1 MDECALNITQCPDS
15 QLCHN
20 FPGGS
25 SCLCT
30 DSRYGV
36 NCSTSEYLNLASAPF
51 QTALFLTGSVIGVR
65 HDVCQAVRVPSTSQ
79 STMQDEI
86 SRQFSEQTSS
96 NFDEGGSSGPPRFRL
111 SYNFFLF
118 VFYQKP
124 SGCYMK
130 YVICINYWF
139 VTRDTL

>member
-51 QTALFLTGSVIGVR
+51 QTALFLTGSVIGVL
-65 HDVCQAVRVPSTSQ
+65 HDDCQQSDLEHHPHPRPRCKTKYQGSLANEPIAISTKEAHQGLLVLRCRTISLKLKATRVFT
-79 STMQDEI
+79 
-86 SRQFSEQTSS
+86 
-96 NFDEGGSSGPPRFRL
+96 EGENRGRPEAE
-111 SYNFFLF
+111 
-118 VFYQKP
+118 
-124 SGCYMK
+124 
-130 YVICINYWF
+130 
-139 VTRDTL
+139 